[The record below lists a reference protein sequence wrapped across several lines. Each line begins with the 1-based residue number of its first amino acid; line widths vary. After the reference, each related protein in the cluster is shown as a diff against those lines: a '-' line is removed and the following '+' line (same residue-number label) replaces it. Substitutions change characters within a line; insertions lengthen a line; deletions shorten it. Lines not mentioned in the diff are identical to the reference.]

1 MTKVKF
7 EEIKLSVSHSGL
19 EKKKICN
26 AEMIVN
32 NKRVPVQLQ
41 RSNTGMWVAIGLE
54 SKKIY
59 LLSTNNKES
68 FEDWLNDSK
77 AELCGVVPQPD

>member
-19 EKKKICN
+19 EKQKSCN

-77 AELCGVVPQPD
+77 SELCGVVPQPD